1 MLATVTQ
8 LSLRLC
14 CNPFFGPKGYSECF
28 TEPFTYEL
36 CCQGNQGVEVRL
48 EVFVPCTTCPGIFDV
63 HIVFRP
69 KLLHILLLKVSGT
82 CIGPLYKVMRQKTMF
97 SDSTGQ
103 EKTFLTSVH
112 SKTCKKN
119 VNLKNWKTPNYLLLH
134 ELSRD
139 VPSGIFN
146 ISQDG

>member
-48 EVFVPCTTCPGIFDV
+48 EVFVPCTTCSGIFDV

-69 KLLHILLLKVSGT
+69 KLLHILLKVSGT

-103 EKTFLTSVH
+103 
-112 SKTCKKN
+112 KKN
-119 VNLKNWKTPNYLLLH
+119 IFDKCPQRNLQEKRQPKKLEDSKLLGA
-134 ELSRD
+134 SRALEGR
-139 VPSGIFN
+139 SFRN
-146 ISQDG
+146 F